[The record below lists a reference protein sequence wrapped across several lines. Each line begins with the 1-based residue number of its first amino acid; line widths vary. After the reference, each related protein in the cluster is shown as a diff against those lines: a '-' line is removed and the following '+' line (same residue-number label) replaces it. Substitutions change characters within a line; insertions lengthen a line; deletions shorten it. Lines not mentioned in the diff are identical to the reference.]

1 MESFGRAL
9 ALTACVAVGA
19 FIALKV
25 NAILN
30 RRRLEKIGSATP
42 PMGA

>member
-19 FIALKV
+19 FIALKL
-25 NAILN
+25 NAMLL
-30 RRRLEKIGSATP
+30 RRKSVETGSQ
-42 PMGA
+42 GA